1 MKKRIAL
8 AVAAMLLLTACGTTG
23 STTDSAAT
31 DTTQTTEAAQTT
43 EASTDSAK
51 TDSGEKQT
59 LVLSTFGLS
68 EDVSEEVVYAPF
80 EEANNCDI
88 VTETGTA
95 SERYTKLSADAESSV
110 DVIELSQ
117 ALTAQGV
124 ADGIFEQVDLTKI
137 ENSADLIDVAKTFA
151 EAGNG
156 VAYTINSI
164 GIIYNPEAVGF
175 EITSF
180 ADLWKAELEGKI
192 AIPDITTTFGPAM
205 VYMASDYKGVDVTSD
220 NGEAAFAALEELK
233 PNIVKTYTK
242 SSDLINMFTS
252 GEISAAIVGDF
263 GVPTIKE
270 ANPDLVYVTPDGT
283 YANFN
288 IMSVNKNSKNKELA
302 YAYIN
307 YRLSAELQKETGLA
321 LNEAPTN
328 KTVVFTAEEAANM
341 TYGDTANNAKTIDY
355 TFVNPILNNW
365 IDQWNRTL
373 NN

>member
-1 MKKRIAL
+1 MRRFIMKKRIA
-8 AVAAMLLLTACGTTG
+8 AVLAAMLLLTACG
-23 STTDSAAT
+23 STSNTSETSSEATKAT
-31 DTTQTTEAAQTT
+31 DTTQATQ
-43 EASTDSAK
+43 ASTDTAK
-51 TDSGEKQT
+51 ADSTEKQK

-68 EDVSEEVVYAPF
+68 EDVSEKVVYTPF
-80 EEANNCDI
+80 EAENNCDI

-124 ADGIFEQVDLTKI
+124 ADGVFENVDLTKI
-137 ENSADLIDVAKTFA
+137 ENSADLIDVAKKFA
-151 EAGNG
+151 DAGNG

-180 ADLWKAELEGKI
+180 ADLWKAELKGKI

-252 GEISAAIVGDF
+252 GEISVAIVGDF

-270 ANPDLVYVTPDGT
+270 ANPDLTYVTPVGT

-288 IMSVNKNSKNKELA
+288 IMSVNKNSKNKDLA
-302 YAYIN
+302 YKYMN
-307 YRLSAELQKETGLA
+307 YRLSADLQ
-321 LNEAPTN
+321 N
-328 KTVVFTAEEAANM
+328 VVFTDEEAANM
-341 TYGDTANNAKTIDY
+341 TYGDTAKNAKTIDY
-355 TFVNPILNNW
+355 TFVNPILNDW
-365 IDQWNRTL
+365 VDQWNRTL